1 MKQNW
6 KNRTMWTG
14 DNLPILRGMN
24 SETADLIYLDPP
36 FNSNRDYSAPI
47 GSEAAGAA
55 FKDTWT
61 LEDVDEAWHGEVAEQ
76 NPAVYSVIGTAGEAH
91 GRALKSYLIMMAVRL
106 LEMRRILKP
115 TGSIYLHCD
124 PTASHYLKL
133 LLDAVFG
140 VGNFRNEIAW
150 KRQSSHNRARRW
162 GPIHD
167 TILFYAGPKR
177 FTWNRILQP
186 LDTAYSD
193 RFYRHKDAK
202 GRYRVDNLTGPG
214 VRDGDTGQPWRKID
228 PADRNRHWES
238 PPDRAL
244 PEWFV
249 FPDGYA
255 DMPARERLDVLDAQ
269 DLIYWP
275 PRGSMPAFKRYL
287 TPASGAPVTDMVLD
301 IPPLSHTAKER
312 IGYPTQKP
320 LKLLDRIIKASS
332 NTGDII
338 LDPFAGCATACV
350 AAERLDRQW
359 VGIDL
364 SKKAADLVQVRIR
377 KEIDLFHN
385 FKPIRRSDIPRRTDL
400 GKLPSYRTHKH
411 LLFGKQEGHCAGCK
425 VSFQFRNLTVDHVTP
440 QSQGGTDHMD
450 NLQLLCGACNSMKGT
465 GTQAELIV
473 KLQAQELR

>member
-14 DNLPILRGMN
+14 DNLPILRGMD
-24 SETADLIYLDPP
+24 SESVDLIYLDPP

-76 NPAVYSVIGTAGEAH
+76 NPAVYSIIGAAREAH
-91 GRALKSYLIMMAVRL
+91 GKGMKSYLIMMAVRL

-133 LLDAVFG
+133 LMDAVLG
-140 VGNFRNEIAW
+140 AANFKNEVVW
-150 KRQSSHNRARRW
+150 HYRRW
-162 GPIHD
+162 TGKAKRFQRLHD
-167 TILFYAGPKR
+167 LILFYTKAKKHSFNVLYEPYTPKSFER
-177 FTWNRILQP
+177 KQHYHTRI
-186 LDTAYSD
+186 
-193 RFYRHKDAK
+193 K
-202 GRYRVDNLTGPG
+202 GDDIYVTSVDERG
-214 VRDGDTGQPWRKID
+214 VRAGDVWPI
-228 PADRNRHWES
+228 A
-238 PPDRAL
+238 
-244 PEWFV
+244 
-249 FPDGYA
+249 
-255 DMPARERLDVLDAQ
+255 VLNSQ
-269 DLIYWP
+269 
-275 PRGSMPAFKRYL
+275 
-287 TPASGAPVTDMVLD
+287 
-301 IPPLSHTAKER
+301 AKER
-312 IGYPTQKP
+312 VGYPTQKP
-320 LKLLDRIIKASS
+320 LALLDRIIKASS
-332 NTGDII
+332 NEGDMI

-359 VGIDL
+359 VGIDI

-440 QSQGGTDHMD
+440 QSHGGTDHMD